1 MRHAIIAAALWIC
14 LFWAAPLRAHNATIF
29 AWVDGE
35 TVHTESKFSGGRK
48 ARNAAVEVYD
58 SAGTK
63 LLEGKTDEN
72 GEFSFRIP
80 RKTELKLVLV
90 AGMGHQAEWTVP
102 LDEIS
107 PSASA
112 AGSSEAGPESQPA
125 KEKNRSGPMVQSGP
139 SVQEIRSVV
148 EEAVDQKLAPV
159 IRLLIESRKQG
170 PSFSEIVGGIGYI
183 VGLVGLAAYLHSRKK
198 EKNGDSRAEAQRR
211 RE

>member
-1 MRHAIIAAALWIC
+1 MIAAALWIC

-29 AWVDGE
+29 AWVEGE

-58 SAGTK
+58 SEGTK

-80 RKTELKLVLV
+80 RKTELKLVLI

-107 PSASA
+107 PGASA
-112 AGSSEAGPESQPA
+112 AGSSGTGPDSRPA
-125 KEKNRSGPMVQSGP
+125 KEKDRSGPMVQSGP
-139 SVQEIRSVV
+139 SVQEIRSAV

-183 VGLVGLAAYLHSRKK
+183 VGLVGLAAYLHCRKK
-198 EKNGDSRAEAQRR
+198 EKNGDSRTEAQRR